1 MPNVLIIAY
10 YFPPLG
16 GGGTQRTLKFVRY
29 LPEFGWQ
36 PHLLTVRDP
45 HHLMHDDSLLH
56 QVPHELAV
64 TRTPALLPA
73 RFLRKALGH
82 RAGMPRAGNSRGR
95 RLRAGVQNLVFTCA
109 FIPDEYIGWLPFA
122 VRAGKRIV
130 QQNKIDVIYSSGPPN
145 TAHVIAQR
153 LSHHTGL
160 PWAAD
165 LRDLW
170 DQYPESYNPWNLR
183 WRTKLDDDLE
193 KKVLRQAQQIIVVSD
208 DMRRHLLKKIPELS
222 PEQIHLITNGF
233 DPADYEKALPRP
245 SPDRFTLVHSGTLFR
260 WRSLQPF
267 LAAMQRLKTKAPLL
281 KLKLLGVVPHADH
294 RAIQNSGLSQQI
306 EVFGYLPYRESL
318 RHLVEAD
325 ALLLLIGNLPHAA
338 NMLTSKLFDYIG
350 AQRPILALGPPGM
363 ARTLIE
369 HENLGFAFAEDDTQA
384 IAATL
389 QNWMAQKANGGI
401 AFHARPHTKY
411 QRRQLT
417 ATLAQVFATCL
428 SDTRK

>member
-1 MPNVLIIAY
+1 MPNVLIVAY

-29 LPEFGWQ
+29 LPEFGWK
-36 PHLLTVRDP
+36 PHLLTVRDS
-45 HHLMHDDSLLH
+45 HHLMHDDSLLPE
-56 QVPHELAV
+56 VPEELAI
-64 TRTPALLPA
+64 TRTPAILPA
-73 RFLRKALGH
+73 RFFRKALRH
-82 RAGMPRAGNSRGR
+82 RAGMPRSGNTRSR
-95 RLRAGVQNLVFTCA
+95 RLLAGVKNLVFTCA
-109 FIPDEYIGWLPFA
+109 FIPDEYVGWLPFA
-122 VRAGKRIV
+122 ARAGKRIV

-183 WRTKLDDDLE
+183 WRAKLDDDLE
-193 KKVLRQAQQIIVVSD
+193 KKVLRQAQHIIVVSD
-208 DMRRHLLKKIPELS
+208 EMRQHLLKKISGLAPES
-222 PEQIHLITNGF
+222 VHVITNGF
-233 DPADYEKALPRP
+233 DPADFEKTLTTPC
-245 SPDRFTLVHSGTLFR
+245 SDRFTLVHSGTLFP
-260 WRSLQPF
+260 WRSIQPF
-267 LAAMQRLKTKAPLL
+267 LFVMQRLGAKMPLR
-281 KLKLLGVVPHADH
+281 LKLLGVIPQADR
-294 RAIQNSGLSQQI
+294 RAIQDSGLSQHI
-306 EVFGYLPYRESL
+306 EVFEYLPYRESL

-325 ALLLLIGNLPHAA
+325 VLLLLVGNLPHAA

-369 HENLGFAFAEDDTQA
+369 HENLGCAFAEDDTEA
-384 IAATL
+384 IAAML
-389 QNWMAQKANGGI
+389 QNWIAQKANGGI
-401 AFHARPHTKY
+401 AFDARPHTKY

-417 ATLAQVFATCL
+417 ATLAKILAACL
-428 SDTRK
+428 SDA